1 MDQVELITVLE
12 ELSEKPAFKK
22 ENFRAFA
29 FDLLQ
34 SLDMPKAA
42 LTKLKQ
48 TIASEAVDTPL
59 LWKKQLAIQYA
70 DTENLSIALDNQKQ
84 VFAKSKQKPRFFLAS
99 DGENLRGYDSYKDI
113 LIDIP
118 LTKLAEEFRF
128 FLPLIGIEQY
138 EALSENIADIRAT
151 TRIKKFY
158 HEILVTN
165 SDWISVEGQYAQ
177 HHLNLF
183 IMRMLFCFFAEDT
196 GIFQKHPF
204 TATVIELSAPD
215 GKNTTEIIAK
225 LFQAMALPDKSPEK
239 RGLPIWARDFEYVNG
254 GLFKEMTPVPQFSKS
269 ALRLFKDCGDYNW
282 KEINPDIFG
291 SMMQVI
297 ADPELRGNNGMHY
310 TSVPNIMKLLHPLF
324 LQSLEEQL
332 QQARNLPDDAQK
344 EKALNVLLKRLHN
357 IHIFDPACGS
367 GNFLITAYRQLRELE
382 WEIWKDLKKL
392 VKQFE
397 LPLSGIKLDHFFG
410 LEIAD
415 FAAQTAWLSLWIA
428 EYQMNAKSSEIFSVP
443 FPALPLRE
451 SGQIQCQNSL
461 AIDWE
466 TFCQLSSHSNSDKIK
481 NPEIPEFYIVG
492 NPPFHGGKKQSKLQ
506 KDDQKAVFESYLKS
520 YKDID
525 YVSCWFLKATQLLVS
540 APDKVKGVA
549 FVSTNS
555 ICQGTQVALLWPL
568 ILKQNVEISFAYPS
582 FNWCNNASHNAGVT
596 CAIIGLRVKLKQK
609 SQAWLFKET
618 EIGINA
624 RRVDHIS
631 PYLTDAKTDTIVQK
645 QSKPLSKIPSIY
657 LGSMPKDGGHLKLS
671 FAEKQNILQNYP
683 QALPLIRRLYGGEE
697 FIHGSECYCLWI
709 SDQDLPLASSITPI
723 AERLEKVKQARLKSP
738 DKQTKEFS
746 KYNYRFIHIT
756 RHNKCSFIIPRVSS
770 GKREYLP
777 IGLMEAGNIIND
789 QAFVAFDPP
798 EYLFS
803 ILSSRLHLLWL
814 SALGGRRRTDF
825 RYSNSIVYNTF
836 PLPHLT
842 SEQQEALAD
851 AAAEIL
857 EARESYPAK
866 TIAEL
871 YNSDRMKQEFPDL
884 LAAHQ
889 HADEILEKV
898 YQEYT
903 KMDHPFA
910 DDTERLKVLF
920 DLYDEMINAE
930 QKAKTKQNRKK
941 TVKNK

>member
-1 MDQVELITVLE
+1 MDQVELITALE
-12 ELSEKPAFKK
+12 ELAEKPAFKK

-84 VFAKSKQKPRFFLAS
+84 AFTKSKQKPRFFLAS

-165 SDWISVEGQYAQ
+165 SDWISIEGQTAQ

-332 QQARNLPDDAQK
+332 QQARNLPDNAQK

-451 SGQIQCQNSL
+451 SGQIQCKNSL
-461 AIDWE
+461 TTDWGA
-466 TFCQLSSHSNSDKIK
+466 FCKLFSEGVHEKIK
-481 NPEIPEFYIVG
+481 NTKISEFYIVG
-492 NPPFHGGKKQSKLQ
+492 NPPFHGSANQSSTQKNDLKQIF
-506 KDDQKAVFESYLKS
+506 APYLKN
-520 YKDID
+520 YKKLD
-525 YVSCWFLKATQLLVS
+525 YVAGWFLKAAQILELGS
-540 APDKVKGVA
+540 DKVKGAA

-555 ICQGTQVALLWPL
+555 ICQGEQVALLWPL
-568 ILKQNVEISFAYPS
+568 ILKQNVEIGFAYPS
-582 FNWCNNASHNAGVT
+582 FKWHNNASHNAGVT
-596 CAIIGLRVKLKQK
+596 CIIVGLRPKSKLA
-609 SQAWLFKET
+609 SRIFKENGT
-618 EIGINA
+618 ATKAIQ
-624 RRVDHIS
+624 VKHIS
-631 PYLTDAKTDTIVQK
+631 PYLTGVDRDIIVQRR
-645 QSKPLSKIPSIY
+645 SKPLSKLPDIIRGNIPFNNGY
-657 LGSMPKDGGHLKLS
+657 LMLS
-671 FAEKQNILQNYP
+671 PEEKQNIVQRYP
-683 QALPLIRRLYGGEE
+683 QATALIRRIYGGKE
-697 FIHGSECYCLWI
+697 FINGYERYCLCI
-709 SDQDLPLASSITPI
+709 SDQHLPLASSIPPI
-723 AERLEKVKQARLKSP
+723 AERLEQVKQFRLQSP
-738 DKQTKEFS
+738 KAQTIKFA
-746 KYNYRFIHIT
+746 KYPYRFVEVKS
-756 RHNKCSFIIPRVSS
+756 NDQDAFIIPRVSS
-770 GKREYLP
+770 ENRRYLS
-777 IGLMEAGNIIND
+777 IGLIGDGNIIND
-789 QAFVAFDPP
+789 QAFVVFNPSD
-798 EYLFS
+798 YLFS

-814 SALGGRRRTDF
+814 DALGGRMRTDF

-836 PLPHLT
+836 PLPPLT
-842 SEQQEALAD
+842 SEQQDALSE

-857 EARESYPAK
+857 EAREAYPAK

-871 YNSDRMKQEFPDL
+871 YDPDRMKQEFPDL

-889 HADEILEKV
+889 HVDEILEDI

-941 TVKNK
+941 TVKDK

>member
-1 MDQVELITVLE
+1 MDQVELITALE
-12 ELSEKPAFKK
+12 ELAEKPAFKR
-22 ENFRAFA
+22 EHFRDFA

-42 LTKLKQ
+42 LTKLQQ
-48 TIASEAVDTPL
+48 TTASEALDTSL
-59 LWKKQLAIQYA
+59 LWKKKLVIQYA
-70 DTENLSIALDNQKQ
+70 NTENLSITLDNQKLT
-84 VFAKSKQKPRFFLAS
+84 FAKSKQKPRFFFAC
-99 DGENLRGYDSYKDI
+99 DGENLRGCDSYKNT

-138 EALSENIADIRAT
+138 EALSDNIADIRAT

-165 SDWISVEGQYAQ
+165 SDWLSVEGQTAQ

-183 IMRMLFCFFAEDT
+183 IMRILFCFFAEDT

-204 TATVIELSAPD
+204 TATVIELSNPN
-215 GKNTTEIIAK
+215 GKNTAEIIAK
-225 LFQAMALPDKSPEK
+225 LFQAMALPNSSLEK
-239 RGLPIWARDFEYVNG
+239 QELPLWARDFEYVNG
-254 GLFKEMTPVPQFSKS
+254 GLFKDITPVPQFSTN

-310 TSVPNIMKLLHPLF
+310 TSVTNIMKLLHPLF

-332 QQARNLPDDAQK
+332 HQARNLPDNAQK

-410 LEIAD
+410 LEISD

-428 EYQMNAKSSEIFSVP
+428 EYQMNAKTSEIFSVP
-443 FPALPLRE
+443 FPVLPLRE

-461 AIDWE
+461 ATDWE
-466 TFCQLSSHSNSDKIK
+466 AFCQLSSHNNSDKIK
-481 NPEIPEFYIVG
+481 SSKIPEFYIVG
-492 NPPFHGGKKQSKLQ
+492 NPPFHGSKHQSI
-506 KDDQKAVFESYLKS
+506 DQKNDQKVVFTPYSKN
-520 YKDID
+520 YKNLD
-525 YVSCWFLKATQLLVS
+525 YVACWFLKAVQLLASV
-540 APDKVKGVA
+540 PDAVKGAA

-555 ICQGTQVALLWPL
+555 ICQGTQVELLWPL
-568 ILKQNVEISFAYPS
+568 ILKENVEIGFAYPS
-582 FNWCNNASHNAGVT
+582 FKWRNNANHNAGVT
-596 CAIIGLRVKLKQK
+596 CVIVGLRSESKL
-609 SQAWLFKET
+609 SAWLFKET
-618 EIGINA
+618 ETA
-624 RRVDHIS
+624 TKAMQVKHIS
-631 PYLTDAKTDTIVQK
+631 PYLTDADSDIIVQRR
-645 QSKPLSKIPSIY
+645 SKPLSKLPDMIR
-657 LGSMPKDGGHLKLS
+657 GNMPVDNGHLMLS
-671 FAEKQNILQNYP
+671 REEKQNIVQDYP
-683 QALPLIRRLYGGEE
+683 QAETLIRRIYGSQE
-697 FIHGSECYCLWI
+697 FIRGYERYCLWI
-709 SDQDLPLASSITPI
+709 SDKDLTLAYSIPPI
-723 AERLEKVKQARLKSP
+723 VERLEQVKKFRLQSP
-738 DKQTKEFS
+738 KAQTIEFA
-746 KYNYRFIHIT
+746 KYPYRFVEVK
-756 RHNKCSFIIPRVSS
+756 NNDQDAFIIPRVSS
-770 GKREYLP
+770 ERRQYLSV
-777 IGLMEAGNIIND
+777 GLIEVGNIIND
-789 QAFVAFDPP
+789 RAFAIFNPP
-798 EYLFS
+798 DYLFAV
-803 ILSSRLHLLWL
+803 LSSRLHLLWL
-814 SALGGRRRTDF
+814 DAVGGRMRTDF
-825 RYSNSIVYNTF
+825 SYSNSIVYNTF
-836 PLPHLT
+836 PLPPLT
-842 SEQQEALAD
+842 LEQQEALAD

-857 EARESYPAK
+857 EAREAYPAK

-871 YNSDRMKQEFPDL
+871 YDPDRMKQEFPDL

-889 HADEILEKV
+889 HTDEILEDI

-910 DDTERLKVLF
+910 DDAERLRVLF
-920 DLYDEMINAE
+920 NLYSKMITAE
-930 QKAKTKQNRKK
+930 QKAKIKKNRKK
-941 TVKNK
+941 TVKDKE